1 MIPMEFLKSHRQFA
15 DSDPQVMPH
24 YLESANAN
32 GAAHES
38 TCLVDEEAYLVSSI
52 SSAI

>member
-1 MIPMEFLKSHRQFA
+1 MEFLKSHRQFA

-32 GAAHES
+32 GAAQES

>member
-1 MIPMEFLKSHRQFA
+1 MEFLKSHRQFA

-32 GAAHES
+32 GAAHE
-38 TCLVDEEAYLVSSI
+38 EAYLVSTI
-52 SSAI
+52 SSEI